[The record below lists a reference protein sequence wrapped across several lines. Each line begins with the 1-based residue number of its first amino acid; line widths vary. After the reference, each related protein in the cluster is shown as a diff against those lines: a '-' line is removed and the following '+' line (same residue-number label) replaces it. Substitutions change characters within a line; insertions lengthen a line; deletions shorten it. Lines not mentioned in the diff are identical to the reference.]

1 MSKLILLL
9 TTMFLFS
16 CTENIEQSY
25 KNYQDFIKTSDGNKS
40 WFPDLVSKDCYN
52 IKEIHNIDNNNSF
65 VTFNY
70 RKENKIDSLIS
81 CKTTNK
87 ITVKEFNTFIKKINN
102 PKRPKWFLK
111 PENTVGLEFFQ
122 TKNMIIAKD
131 PATKAV
137 YLVYSSW

>member
-25 KNYQDFIKTSDGNKS
+25 KNYQDFTKTSDGNKS
-40 WFPDLVSKDCYN
+40 WFPNLISKDCYN
-52 IKEIHNIDNNNSF
+52 IKEVHNIDNDNSF
-65 VTFNY
+65 VTFKY
-70 RKENKIDSLIS
+70 RKESKIDFLIS

-87 ITVKEFNTFIKKINN
+87 ITIKEFNTLIKKINN
-102 PKRPKWFLK
+102 FKRPRWFLK

-122 TKNMIIAKD
+122 AKNMIIAKD

-137 YLVYSSW
+137 YFVYSSW

>member
-1 MSKLILLL
+1 M
-9 TTMFLFS
+9 TMFLFS

-40 WFPDLVSKDCYN
+40 WFRDLISKDCYN
-52 IKEIHNIDNNNSF
+52 IKEVHNIDNNNSF

-81 CKTTNK
+81 CITTNK
-87 ITVKEFNTFIKKINN
+87 ITVKEFNTLIKKINN

-131 PATKAV
+131 LATKAV
-137 YLVYSSW
+137 YFGYSSW